1 MEPARRDLHWQ
12 PIAASEREALFDR
25 IDAFLAARARARQ
38 LPLIPDEPV
47 RSDEACPDCGNP
59 TLWTPARS
67 LHDGTLW
74 CPNCG
79 WEEVPF

>member
-1 MEPARRDLHWQ
+1 MEPAHRGLHWH
-12 PIAASEREALFDR
+12 PADVAEREALFDR
-25 IDAFLAARARARQ
+25 VDAFLAARARARQ
-38 LPLIPDEPV
+38 LPLFADEPV

-67 LHDGTLW
+67 LRNRTLW

-79 WEEVPF
+79 WEEIPC